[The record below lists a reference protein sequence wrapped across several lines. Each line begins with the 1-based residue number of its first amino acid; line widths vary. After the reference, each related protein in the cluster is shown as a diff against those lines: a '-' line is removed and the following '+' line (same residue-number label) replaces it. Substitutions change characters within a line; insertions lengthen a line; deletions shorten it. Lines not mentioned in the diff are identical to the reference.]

1 VPSGQVP
8 HQAVYKATIDTS
20 TTLHLEAH
28 TSYRFQVVAYNSKGD
43 GPASNVVGPLTTP
56 EAIPSAPRSLSLHI
70 QNKSF
75 ILLQWKA
82 PEHVNGII
90 TDYQVT
96 AQRLP
101 ALHMVITGQ
110 TNGSTTEIRFPYL
123 EPEAAYRVSVLAA
136 NRMGTGPPAVV
147 TFDLST
153 GW

>member
-1 VPSGQVP
+1 MDLLY
-8 HQAVYKATIDTS
+8 ACAC
-20 TTLHLEAH
+20 LHLFFLNDFDFFLH
-28 TSYRFQVVAYNSKGD
+28 SFVV
-43 GPASNVVGPLTTP
+43 
-56 EAIPSAPRSLSLHI
+56 PSAPRSLSLHI

-75 ILLQWKA
+75 ILLQWKV

-110 TNGSTTEIRFPYL
+110 TSGSTTEIRFPYL
-123 EPEAAYRVSVLAA
+123 EPEAAYRVSVLAS